1 MIFQPGMHPD
11 LLEISGRDAF
21 QRGDASLWNK
31 RASQGCIRTEKIIPA
46 EQKSMPRM
54 HPGGKNNPCGTKER
68 VRDASGRKK

>member
-46 EQKSMPRM
+46 EQKSESEM
-54 HPGGKNNPCGTKER
+54 HPGGKINPCGTKEHAM
-68 VRDASGRKK
+68 DASARKK

>member
-31 RASQGCIRTEKIIPA
+31 RASQRYIRAEEIIPA
-46 EQKSMPRM
+46 EQKSIPGM
-54 HPGGKNNPCGTKER
+54 HPDGRINPCGTKEHA
-68 VRDASGRKK
+68 RDASGRKK